1 MSVKDALG
9 DLNSALLDLQAA
21 DYDTWDRPLKRM
33 ASILGSDDLKPISDE
48 LKKCVDFDGF
58 LTAASA
64 NTGMGNDRLDWPTE
78 REKELGL
85 TIQLIERG
93 AGDPEWFMNFAHRY
107 YSASSAK
114 IIATIQ
120 KITRSVLI
128 PFNREFSRYAQ
139 AKSRRARGKI
149 EEPSDF
155 ERVFIVHGHDDGPR
169 EMVARFLTNI
179 ELEPVILHEQPNRGM
194 TIPEKLIAYGSV
206 GFAVV
211 LLTPDDVGRAK
222 EEPEDKPR
230 ARQNVILELGYFV
243 GRLGRERVC
252 ALLKGEIDIPSD
264 YLNVAYTEL
273 DKGGGWRQELAR
285 ELQAAGYVIDWNKV
299 MR

>member
-1 MSVKDALG
+1 MSVKNALR

-33 ASILGSDDLKPISDE
+33 ASILGSDNLKPISDE
-48 LKKCVDFDGF
+48 LKKSVDFDEF
-58 LTAASA
+58 LSAASA

-107 YSASSAK
+107 YSANSAK

-120 KITRSVLI
+120 KITTSVFI
-128 PFNREFSRYAQ
+128 PFNREFSGYAQ
-139 AKSRRARGKI
+139 AKSRGDRGKI

-155 ERVFIVHGHDDGPR
+155 ERVFIVHGHDEAPR
-169 EMVARFLTNI
+169 ETVARFLTTI
-179 ELEPVILHEQPNRGM
+179 DLKPVILHEQANRGM
-194 TIPEKLIAYGSV
+194 TIPEKLIEYGNV

-211 LLTPDDVGRAK
+211 LLTPDDLGRSK
-222 EEPEDKPR
+222 DESDEKSR

-243 GRLGRERVC
+243 GSLGRERVC
-252 ALLKGEIDIPSD
+252 ALLRGTIEIPSD
-264 YLNVAYTEL
+264 YMGVAYTEF
-273 DKGGGWRQELAR
+273 DERGAWRQELAR
-285 ELQAAGYVIDWNKV
+285 ELKAAGYDIDWNKV
-299 MR
+299 MQ